1 VKSQALLSSAALA
14 AILGCEAVQ
23 PTLLDRQGA
32 DPLDPQS
39 VAVSLSDE
47 YPELLPGPDPLP
59 GADGTAAQAPPRP
72 NIGGDELLAVEF
84 RDAALSQVVH
94 FLADSAGINLYLGAD
109 LDARVDVSFK
119 SITLN
124 DALHALLERNGRRL
138 VESPPGVFWV
148 ERNDGS
154 QVATASFRA
163 HSIDLASALENLRA
177 LVAQTTTIVLEPTQN
192 LIVVRGAQSDIDNVR
207 RYLAEADQS
216 QKQVLIEVRILE
228 VLLGDSFEL
237 GLTHDVAGSA
247 NGHLFSLMQDL
258 SATSNAFEMT
268 FDSEDGD
275 VASTIQ
281 ALRRLT
287 GTDLVSSPRVL
298 ALTGAEASIEVIRE
312 VPFIN
317 VTSTQ
322 TASGAGQ
329 GTNVVQ
335 EVQFKE
341 AGVKL
346 KVTPTIQND
355 GSVRIVIS
363 QELSEVVDVFNQIPV
378 LDRRVINSSFLV
390 NDRSTVVLGGLMQ
403 NKRTQVDRGVPG
415 LMEIPWLGRLF
426 RSDDDD
432 LDKRELIVFLTPRI
446 VKPEEAASLKD
457 AFRRTYTERVRD
469 TGVLSH
475 AARARK

>member
-1 VKSQALLSSAALA
+1 
-14 AILGCEAVQ
+14 
-23 PTLLDRQGA
+23 
-32 DPLDPQS
+32 
-39 VAVSLSDE
+39 
-47 YPELLPGPDPLP
+47 
-59 GADGTAAQAPPRP
+59 
-72 NIGGDELLAVEF
+72 
-84 RDAALSQVVH
+84 
-94 FLADSAGINLYLGAD
+94 
-109 LDARVDVSFK
+109 
-119 SITLN
+119 
-124 DALHALLERNGRRL
+124 
-138 VESPPGVFWV
+138 VFWV
-148 ERNDGS
+148 ERSDGS

-163 HSIDLASALENLRA
+163 HSIDLASALENLRL

-192 LIVVRGAQSDIDNVR
+192 LIVVRGSQSDIDNVR

-247 NGHLFSLMQDL
+247 NGHLFSLMQNL
-258 SATSNAFEMT
+258 SATSNAFELT

-312 VPFIN
+312 VPYIN

-390 NDRSTVVLGGLMQ
+390 HDRSTVVLGGLMQ
-403 NKRTQVDRGVPG
+403 NKRTQIDRGVPG

-457 AFRRTYTERVRD
+457 AFRRTYTQRVRD

-475 AARARK
+475 VEQARK